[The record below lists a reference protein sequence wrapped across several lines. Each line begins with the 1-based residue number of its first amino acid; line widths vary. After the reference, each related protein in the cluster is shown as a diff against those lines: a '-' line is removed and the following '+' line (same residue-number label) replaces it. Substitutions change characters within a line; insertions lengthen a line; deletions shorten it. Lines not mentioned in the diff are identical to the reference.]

1 MSLKFTPID
10 RQFWGQGQSE
20 HPFTRKLKFISQ
32 FLHNRSENINLM
44 ERWDCCEADC
54 WFLPFVKH
62 FTISHVMIWGHFA
75 LECSF
80 PFTWINNLT
89 LDNWRGAGS
98 VQNWATYF
106 SHFIFHI
113 SNSYISKKDYS
124 APYHCRW
131 RIQEVENRGRSSE
144 LFFHHNYIFIKIIT
158 NCARSELIWYIFTS
172 LLKTEINFV
181 LRRIFT
187 WKTKFVPESN
197 TNECWVL
204 QNSKFKLIENSGK
217 WPWGWGTP
225 STIYVMSNSCQVGE
239 VIKIMFKSMIIIRIL
254 NMVLPC

>member
-1 MSLKFTPID
+1 MIHSFNMSLKFTPID

-98 VQNWATYF
+98 GQNWATYF

-113 SNSYISKKDYS
+113 SNSYISQKNYS

-144 LFFHHNYIFIKIIT
+144 LFFHQNYIF
-158 NCARSELIWYIFTS
+158 
-172 LLKTEINFV
+172 
-181 LRRIFT
+181 
-187 WKTKFVPESN
+187 
-197 TNECWVL
+197 
-204 QNSKFKLIENSGK
+204 SKL
-217 WPWGWGTP
+217 
-225 STIYVMSNSCQVGE
+225 
-239 VIKIMFKSMIIIRIL
+239 
-254 NMVLPC
+254 